1 MKSLLFHIFILLLS
15 LKISLNSFQTSLF
28 QHMNKEFANKNLI
41 ISPLSAYQI
50 LSLTTNGANGK
61 TFQEMLSA
69 LSSNNINGLND
80 INFSILKAAKQFSSI
95 EIANAVMTAFIPE
108 EKFSNMA
115 YSYEA
120 TVEALR
126 NVEQINY
133 WCKVKTHERITK
145 ILDSIEPN
153 TVMILLN
160 AVYFKGMWNKQFDP
174 KNTRKGYF
182 YNFGEDKNG
191 VQVDM
196 MYIKEKFNYYEDDI
210 VNIIE
215 IPFSKDSSSAYI
227 FLPNKDNDINSFIGD
242 FDQKK
247 LNYYLEQLNKYEV
260 DLTLPKF
267 ELEFSSE
274 LNNALQKLGM
284 KDAFDPGKADLTG
297 MKKEGNIYISK
308 VIQKTYLKI
317 DEKGAE
323 AAAVTAVVIK
333 TRSIMNKTKR
343 MVVNRPFIMVIKSN
357 ELPKNNDILFMAKIE
372 KL

>member
-1 MKSLLFHIFILLLS
+1 MKSLLIHIFILLLS
-15 LKISLNSFQTSLF
+15 LNLSLNSFQTSLF
-28 QHMNKEFANKNLI
+28 QHMNKEFTNKNLI

-50 LSLTTNGANGK
+50 LSLTTNGAKGK
-61 TFQEMLSA
+61 TFQEMLLA
-69 LSSNNINGLND
+69 LSSDNINELND

-108 EKFSNMA
+108 EKFSNIA

-133 WCKVKTHERITK
+133 WCKVKTHEKITK
-145 ILDSIEPN
+145 ILE
-153 TVMILLN
+153 
-160 AVYFKGMWNKQFDP
+160 
-174 KNTRKGYF
+174 KGYF
-182 YNFGEDKNG
+182 YNFGDDKNG
-191 VQVDM
+191 VEVDM
-196 MYIKEKFNYYEDDI
+196 MYIKEKFKYYEDEI
-210 VNIIE
+210 VNLIE
-215 IPFSKDSSSAYI
+215 IPFAKDSSSAYI

-247 LNYYLEQLNKYEV
+247 LNYYLEQLNSYEV

-297 MKKEGNIYISK
+297 MRKEGNIYISK

-333 TRSIMNKTKR
+333 TRSIMNKAKR